1 MDEVT
6 ATGSLLKLWVW
17 VETNKR
23 PATWGAGIAVMLG
36 LVIWFF
42 VWRHSEQ
49 EVKAGEALS
58 EVFVPQML
66 SGSATG
72 PSVAQG
78 YLKVAAAYPGYDA
91 GAQALL
97 LGAGDLFIE
106 GKYEEAK
113 AQFQRFVREHGRSP
127 LESAALLGVA
137 ACLDAEHKPNEART
151 AYKSLIDQH
160 PNDPVVL
167 QAKFS
172 LARLYAAQNQPE
184 MARNYFEEV
193 ARNRGSLL
201 SSEAGLR
208 LEELYQQHPEL
219 APAAPPSMQL
229 SPKLTAVAPTNAPA
243 KAPTNAPARA
253 PAPAPAKAPAKSEK
267 K

>member
-6 ATGSLLKLWVW
+6 ATGNMLKLWAW
-17 VETNKR
+17 VENNKR
-23 PATWGAGIAVMLG
+23 QATWGAGIVVMLG
-36 LVIWFF
+36 LVVWFF

-66 SGSATG
+66 NGGGKG

-78 YLKVAAAYPGYDA
+78 YLKVAATYPGYDA

-106 GKYEEAK
+106 GKYEDAK
-113 AQFQRFVREHGRSP
+113 AAFLTFVREHGGSP
-127 LESAALLGVA
+127 LESSALLGVA
-137 ACLDAEHKPNEART
+137 ACLDAEHKTNEART
-151 AYKSLIDQH
+151 TYKSLIDQH

-193 ARNRGSLL
+193 GRNRGSLL

-219 APAAPPSMQL
+219 APAAAPSMQL
-229 SPKLTAVAPTNAPA
+229 TPKSAAAAPTNAPA
-243 KAPTNAPARA
+243 KAPAKTPAA
-253 PAPAPAKAPAKSEK
+253 TPAKAPAKSDK

>member
-1 MDEVT
+1 
-6 ATGSLLKLWVW
+6 
-17 VETNKR
+17 
-23 PATWGAGIAVMLG
+23 
-36 LVIWFF
+36 
-42 VWRHSEQ
+42 
-49 EVKAGEALS
+49 
-58 EVFVPQML
+58 
-66 SGSATG
+66 
-72 PSVAQG
+72 
-78 YLKVAAAYPGYDA
+78 
-91 GAQALL
+91 
-97 LGAGDLFIE
+97 
-106 GKYEEAK
+106 
-113 AQFQRFVREHGRSP
+113 VREHGRSP